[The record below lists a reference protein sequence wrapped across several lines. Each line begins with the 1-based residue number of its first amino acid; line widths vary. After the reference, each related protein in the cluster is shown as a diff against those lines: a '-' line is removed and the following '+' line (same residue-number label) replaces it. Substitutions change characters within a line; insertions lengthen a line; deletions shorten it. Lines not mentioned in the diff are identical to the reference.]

1 MEKKSTKTNFLQ
13 RSLKNGNK
21 NQSQLT
27 PNLQNNKINICQ
39 TKGYITES
47 TKKNKKMDNKHR
59 KEKAISSNSESTK

>member
-1 MEKKSTKTNFLQ
+1 MEKKSTKNKLFTTFI
-13 RSLKNGNK
+13 KNGNK

-47 TKKNKKMDNKHR
+47 TKK
-59 KEKAISSNSESTK
+59 IVQQT